1 MKRFKI
7 FIYLAI
13 TLCASLV
20 IGFYFW
26 NFHGDFSCQAKDW
39 SDFGTYINGL
49 LMPLLTIINIVIL
62 VELTIAISKINENRS
77 KAEVKAQKNLLLI
90 QLRKQAVE
98 TFYQVMNQYFDN
110 KYLKEDRGKVTSYA
124 SEYLKRFLDTDFK
137 YFDFGKNDIVR
148 RKVCSLQLAIDGVH
162 LDIEL
167 NQGFNKEKYLRALS
181 LKDEII
187 ADLQSNVL
195 AVINNIESGSNNNE
209 NKKYTTEPTQLCMKS

>member
-7 FIYLAI
+7 FIYLA
-13 TLCASLV
+13 TALCTSLV

-49 LMPLLTIINIVIL
+49 LMPLLAIINIVIL

-77 KAEVKAQKNLLLI
+77 KAEVKAQKDLLLL
-90 QLRKQAVE
+90 QLRRQAIE

-110 KYLKEDRGKVTSYA
+110 KYLKEDRGKVMSYA

-137 YFDFGKNDIVR
+137 YFDFGKSDIVR
-148 RKVCSLQLAIDGVH
+148 RKVCSLQLAIDRVH
-162 LDIEL
+162 LDIEM
-167 NQGFNKEKYLRALS
+167 NQGFNRENYLHALS

-195 AVINNIESGSNNNE
+195 AVINNIESNSKIIDNN
-209 NKKYTTEPTQLCMKS
+209 

>member
-1 MKRFKI
+1 MKPFKI
-7 FIYLAI
+7 FIYSAI
-13 TLCASLV
+13 ALCTFIV
-20 IGFYFW
+20 VGFYFW
-26 NFHGDFSCQAKDW
+26 HFHGNFSRQAKDW

-49 LMPLLTIINIVIL
+49 LMPLLAIINIVIL

-77 KAEVKAQKNLLLI
+77 KAEVKAQKDLLLI
-90 QLRKQAVE
+90 QLRRQAIE

-137 YFDFGKNDIVR
+137 YFDFGKNEDVR
-148 RKVCSLQLAIDGVH
+148 RKVCSLK
-162 LDIEL
+162 LDIDIVHSGIEM
-167 NQGFNKEKYLRALS
+167 NQGFNGEKYLHALS

-195 AVINNIESGSNNNE
+195 AAINNIESGSNEIKNN
-209 NKKYTTEPTQLCMKS
+209 

>member
-1 MKRFKI
+1 MKRFII
-7 FIYLAI
+7 FIYSAI
-13 TLCASLV
+13 ALCTFIVVGL
-20 IGFYFW
+20 YFW
-26 NFHGDFSCQAKDW
+26 HFHGDFSCLAKDW

-77 KAEVKAQKNLLLI
+77 KAEVKAQKDLLLI
-90 QLRKQAVE
+90 QLRRQAID
-98 TFYQVMNQYFDN
+98 TFYLVMNRYFDN

-137 YFDFGKNDIVR
+137 YFDFGKSDIVR
-148 RKVCSLQLAIDGVH
+148 RKVCSLQLAIDRIH
-162 LDIEL
+162 LDIEMS
-167 NQGFNKEKYLRALS
+167 QGFNKEKYMHALS

-195 AVINNIESGSNNNE
+195 AVINNIESGSNENE
-209 NKKYTTEPTQLCMKS
+209 NI

>member
-7 FIYLAI
+7 FIYSAI
-13 TLCASLV
+13 ALCTSLV

-26 NFHGDFSCQAKDW
+26 HFHGDFSCQAKDW

-77 KAEVKAQKNLLLI
+77 KAEVKAQKDLLLI
-90 QLRKQAVE
+90 QLRRQAIE

-110 KYLKEDRGKVTSYA
+110 KYLKEDRGKVMSYA

-137 YFDFGKNDIVR
+137 YFDFGKSDIVR
-148 RKVCSLQLAIDGVH
+148 RKVRSLQLAIDMVH
-162 LDIEL
+162 SDIEMG
-167 NQGFNKEKYLRALS
+167 QCFNKEKYLRALS

-195 AVINNIESGSNNNE
+195 AVINNIESGSNENE
-209 NKKYTTEPTQLCMKS
+209 KI